1 MGLHDLHV
9 RVTRALVYLTAS
21 ASESAAWNQSTPSTC
36 VQTDGSLACRSR
48 RGACTGMLDRVA
60 NPQFLALR
68 QLAKDVTVRLS
79 DPFGD
84 QSQQIVDAFGVA
96 PRHGWAVAATH
107 QGTCSF
113 ME

>member
-1 MGLHDLHV
+1 
-9 RVTRALVYLTAS
+9 
-21 ASESAAWNQSTPSTC
+21 
-36 VQTDGSLACRSR
+36 
-48 RGACTGMLDRVA
+48 MLDRVA